1 MTNLDYYFRTDSYE
15 LDNIISKGLAFD
27 YYKMSK
33 EYGFCLYLTDKPKIN
48 LTNKNIVL
56 QVHFK
61 NLDNILVVKNFQE
74 LLNDHLLK
82 VVCNAVDNIDITHAP
97 AEIKDIGGAFVTLH
111 PGDVIG
117 LGNQTNVQENT
128 LYLFVGVGVPL
139 QRYVDI
145 TSYINSFGINDRI
158 GTKVIQKFM
167 MAKGYSGLKDISQNL
182 MVLYDTSNIRYIKV
196 YDNKI

>member
-48 LTNKNIVL
+48 LNNKNVVL
-56 QVHFK
+56 KVHFK

-74 LLNDHLLK
+74 LLTEHLLK
-82 VVCNAVDNIDITHAP
+82 VVGHAVDNIDITQAP
-97 AEIKDIGGAFVTLH
+97 GEIKTTEGGLISLQ

-117 LGNQTNVQENT
+117 LSNQTNAQENG
-128 LYLFVGVGVPL
+128 LYLFSLQNKPL

-167 MAKGYSGLKDISQNL
+167 MAKGYSGLRDISQNL